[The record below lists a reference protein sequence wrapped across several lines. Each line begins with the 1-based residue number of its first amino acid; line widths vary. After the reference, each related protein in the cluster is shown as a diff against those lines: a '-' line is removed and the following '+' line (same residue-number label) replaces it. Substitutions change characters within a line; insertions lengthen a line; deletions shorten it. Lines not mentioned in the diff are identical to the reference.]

1 MLGLKTT
8 TAANVYLEWAY
19 QRVVPKAALTKCA
32 ATELITNSF
41 ISLDSTNPG
50 GLSPFFIKIRTDID
64 HAKLA
69 TNTCKQALKERE
81 SLDPDDDKVNN
92 LTTDKMFVPT
102 SADQLEIVIQGF
114 YRLLGLLTGRNSIVT
129 EPMEELVD
137 AIETRQV
144 EILNCFRYQPDYRAR
159 LLCSLDRG
167 YDIFFRRMAA
177 YDSPA

>member
-19 QRVVPKAALTKCA
+19 QRVAPKAALTKCA

-50 GLSPFFIKIRTDID
+50 GLSPFFIKID